1 MEEGGHYYT
10 VYTVS
15 LAVGFADYVAR
26 RHAFF
31 CQMPDEIDQLDAANL
46 EFTFLRRYGI
56 GQPAVAPI
64 AGAEIERPI
73 MQTENQWRILIEHT
87 LHALTGRNAQAE
99 RRRTAE
105 LLRHTRVDDYL
116 RFGLLLHRFGDTYA
130 HAQMDNPRFLY
141 YADPSFSSDS
151 RGHGHARHEHAP
163 DHPWERPRL
172 MNEYVTALYNILLG
186 LAQRPENTVF
196 LRTPRQQRSLAEV
209 RDIFTYAIERTH
221 QYQRDLEGERCWIQ
235 HPSHLCSLNENSGPQ
250 LYFINSLRHDIFWR
264 FGVIMAQ
271 YAPESSE
278 TMTWT
283 QFRNLYGQRRGP
295 VENISWDTIVDAVSQ
310 INRDVQ

>member
-15 LAVGFADYVAR
+15 LAAGFADYVAR

-46 EFTFLRRYGI
+46 EFTFLRRHGI
-56 GQPAVAPI
+56 GQPTIRPI
-64 AGAEIERPI
+64 AGVAIEQPA
-73 MQTENQWRILIEHT
+73 MQSENEWRILIEHT
-87 LHALTGRNAQAE
+87 LHALTGRNTRVE

-105 LLRHTRVDDYL
+105 LLRQTRVNDYL

-130 HAQMDNPRFLY
+130 HTQMDNPRFLY
-141 YADPSFSSDS
+141 YADPSFSLAS

-172 MNEYVTALYNILLG
+172 MDEYVTALYNLLLE
-186 LAQRPENTVF
+186 LAQRPDNAIF
-196 LRTPRQQRSLAEV
+196 LRTPRQQQSLSEV

-221 QYQRDLEGERCWIQ
+221 QYQRDLEGASCWVQ
-235 HPSHLCSLNENSGPQ
+235 YPSYLCSLDENSGPQ
-250 LYFINSLRHDIFWR
+250 WYFINSLRHDIFWR
-264 FGVIMAQ
+264 LGVSMAQ
-271 YAPESSE
+271 YAPELSE
-278 TMTWT
+278 TMTWA
-283 QFRNLYGQRRGP
+283 QFRDRYGQRSGP
-295 VENISWDTIVDAVSQ
+295 VEGISWDSISDAINQ
-310 INRDVQ
+310 IRREVQ